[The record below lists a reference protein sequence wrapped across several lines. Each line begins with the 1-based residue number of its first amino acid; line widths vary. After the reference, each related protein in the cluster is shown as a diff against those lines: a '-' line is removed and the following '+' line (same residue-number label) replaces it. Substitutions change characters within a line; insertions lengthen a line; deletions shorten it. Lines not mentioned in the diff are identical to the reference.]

1 MTRRIAVWAAI
12 GFAVGA
18 VGGLLGTPRWA
29 QILVLV
35 VLAALDVWRHFHTAL
50 PPCPEGVRIRRCD
63 GTETPCTLTYSGRD
77 EDGCHIWAADQPFDL
92 NAGDRLQ
99 IERMPGRTGITF
111 PVGGVR

>member
-1 MTRRIAVWAAI
+1 MTRRIALWAAV

-29 QILVLV
+29 QVLVLV

-50 PPCPEGVRIRRCD
+50 PPCPEGVRIRHCD

-77 EDGCHIWAADQPFDL
+77 EDGCRIWAADQPFDPL
-92 NAGDRLQ
+92 ASDRLQ
-99 IERMPGRTGITF
+99 VELMPGRTGITF
-111 PVGGVR
+111 PAGGVL

>member
-18 VGGLLGTPRWA
+18 AGGLLGTPWWA

-35 VLAALDVWRHFHTAL
+35 VLAGLNVWWHFRTAL

-63 GTETPCTLTYSGRD
+63 GTEALCTLTYSGRD
-77 EDGCHIWAADQPFDL
+77 EDGCHIWATDQPFDL

-99 IERMPGRTGITF
+99 VERMPGRTGITF
-111 PVGGVR
+111 PVGGVL